1 MIRIPISHFEK
12 INDISLSEIKYVRLV
27 VSGVEQEST
36 LEIAKIELVGNNWQE
51 LGVSLQSE
59 DVYTTQDSTFLVSVI
74 NDEDNPNYI
83 PPKGVV
89 GEYDRI
95 NQIRSKEQS
104 IVLKFD
110 NLLSNY
116 KAAAKKILS
125 FNEDIGQSFLMYD
138 KMKMF
143 VYGNSEYSS
152 TEQTDVKIFI
162 KFGNGQEYY
171 KLTKPIYSGWD
182 EERKRN
188 EINLDLNWLS
198 SLKTHDDTSINLI
211 NPNDI
216 FSKTSESIN
225 YEFIS
230 DDNHNYKSVEI
241 VGNPSLSRLQYFIIG
256 IENSANYPIS
266 GEIWADELR
275 LSGVKK
281 ESGSAV
287 RIKSKFNLSDFSSS
301 SINYS
306 KKDADF
312 HVLQERVGTNNSI
325 ETLSYTNNFNFG
337 QLLPENF
344 GIIFPI
350 NISYNSNKNTPKFLP
365 GTDIRLGIQHRFFFS
380 AIFYCKCFRKN
391 FKEN

>member
-1 MIRIPISHFEK
+1 MKMVLGLFDPIGPFNQYLESGESTLINNSIDVDTNDPNNDNWNYLEGSDDYTKVNGTEGNGTGDRIQIGGKYPDSEDLDKSGYLDRANNYFSKTVSLSDDTYVAGSTEINGIKTGWKLIRIPISHFEK

-138 KMKMF
+138 RMKMF

-152 TEQTDVKIFI
+152 TEQTDVNIFI

-225 YEFIS
+225 YEFTS

-256 IENSANYPIS
+256 IENSPI
-266 GEIWADELR
+266 IL
-275 LSGVKK
+275 
-281 ESGSAV
+281 
-287 RIKSKFNLSDFSSS
+287 
-301 SINYS
+301 Y
-306 KKDADF
+306 
-312 HVLQERVGTNNSI
+312 QEKYGLTN
-325 ETLSYTNNFNFG
+325 
-337 QLLPENF
+337 
-344 GIIFPI
+344 
-350 NISYNSNKNTPKFLP
+350 
-365 GTDIRLGIQHRFFFS
+365 
-380 AIFYCKCFRKN
+380 
-391 FKEN
+391 